1 MPLCLHELP
10 LPPQTHTDAHACV
23 RIDSPGHFHRLPA
36 ASLDTVALL
45 LFAGSSCRDTVTPEQ
60 EQNLVKES
68 RWAASIKVHALL
80 MPPLAPRR
88 RRRTSEL
95 KFRHTKRRRV
105 SGALVK
111 RGIEKEFDRTLPFW
125 RCFIDLRL
133 TTGRVPEVVTR
144 HTQVLCR
151 IPCKVFKRVDVV
163 WARTT
168 VQLRPVHAPTWQER
182 KNGPRPPRASYPVPA
197 KAAAE
202 RAVAQARA
210 TTGTPPS
217 GTDGDRAL
225 RVYTIDTVHFVHEDA
240 YKRGRGSDHSFHV
253 QSVVLRDAP
262 HILQCV
268 GGSMVSFSLIIYTS
282 LRLAHACDARKCTPQ
297 QLGRQLE
304 AVMTAYDESSSTMAT
319 ESTSQRANNTSSAAV
334 ATGTGHGGGAA
345 QQVHSTTQP
354 GRASLAHDGDFKS
367 SSEIAA
373 FSVLRAWCPPPTVR
387 VLILGMGGN
396 SMAHALRVVLGAD
409 ALIEVVEVEPAV
421 VASCMQMG
429 TLHDSDTKTKVHLQ
443 DADQCLANLPPTA
456 YDFIYMDI
464 FEPMQATMRNLHPW
478 VLATRT
484 LLKPGGLL
492 VMNDHHLPSAAGV
505 APYAKVFGEGN
516 VQAVNLRG
524 WSESIVVCVAPG
536 DASTDKYSLNVSK
549 THADIAFNIYETLV
563 PGWLPHLS
571 WLVKAKTYRH
581 EGVRCRLW
589 TS

>member
-1 MPLCLHELP
+1 
-10 LPPQTHTDAHACV
+10 
-23 RIDSPGHFHRLPA
+23 
-36 ASLDTVALL
+36 
-45 LFAGSSCRDTVTPEQ
+45 
-60 EQNLVKES
+60 
-68 RWAASIKVHALL
+68 

-95 KFRHTKRRRV
+95 KFCHTKRRRV
-105 SGALVK
+105 SEALVE
-111 RGIEKEFDRTLPFW
+111 RGIGKEFDRTLPFW

-133 TTGRVPEVVTR
+133 ITGRVPEVVTR

-182 KNGPRPPRASYPVPA
+182 KNGPRPPRASYTVPA

-202 RAVAQARA
+202 RAVTQASA
-210 TTGTPPS
+210 TNGTPPS

-240 YKRGRGSDHSFHV
+240 YKRGTGSDHSFHV

-282 LRLAHACDARKCTPQ
+282 LRLAHACDARNCTLQ

-304 AVMTAYDESSSTMAT
+304 AVVTVCDESSSTTTT
-319 ESTSQRANNTSSAAV
+319 ESTSERANNASSAAD
-334 ATGTGHGGGAA
+334 ATRTGQGADAA
-345 QQVHSTTQP
+345 QQVHSTTQAK
-354 GRASLAHDGDFKS
+354 RASLARDSDFKS

-373 FSVLRAWCPPPTVR
+373 FSVLRAWCPPPTAR
-387 VLILGMGGN
+387 ILILGMGGN
-396 SMAHALRVVLGAD
+396 SMAHALRVVLGAE

-421 VASCMQMG
+421 VVSCMQMG
-429 TLHDSDTKTKVHLQ
+429 TLHESDTKTKVHLQ
-443 DADQCLANLPPTA
+443 DADQCLATLPPTT

-464 FEPMQATMRNLHPW
+464 FEPIQATMRNLHPW

-536 DASTDKYSLNVSK
+536 DAATDKYSLDVSK

-563 PGWLPHLS
+563 PGWLPHFS

>member
-1 MPLCLHELP
+1 
-10 LPPQTHTDAHACV
+10 
-23 RIDSPGHFHRLPA
+23 
-36 ASLDTVALL
+36 
-45 LFAGSSCRDTVTPEQ
+45 
-60 EQNLVKES
+60 
-68 RWAASIKVHALL
+68 

-95 KFRHTKRRRV
+95 KFHHTKRRRV
-105 SGALVK
+105 SEALVE

-133 TTGRVPEVVTR
+133 ATGRVPEVVTR

-151 IPCKVFKRVDVV
+151 IPCKIFKRVDVV
-163 WARTT
+163 WARTK
-168 VQLRPVHAPTWQER
+168 VQLRPVHVLTWQER
-182 KNGPRPPRASYPVPA
+182 KNGPRPPRASYRVPA
-197 KAAAE
+197 KASAE
-202 RAVAQARA
+202 PAVAHAGPA
-210 TTGTPPS
+210 NETPPPV
-217 GTDGDRAL
+217 TDSDRSL

-240 YKRGRGSDHSFHV
+240 YKSGTGSDHSFHV

-282 LRLAHACDARKCTPQ
+282 LRLAHACDARKCTVQ
-297 QLGRQLE
+297 ELGRQLE
-304 AVMTAYDESSSTMAT
+304 TAMAACSESSSTTTT
-319 ESTSQRANNTSSAAV
+319 ESTRQRANNTSSAEV
-334 ATGTGHGGGAA
+334 TTGTVQSADATQH
-345 QQVHSTTQP
+345 VHSTTQT
-354 GRASLAHDGDFKS
+354 GRASLLHDGDFKRS
-367 SSEIAA
+367 SDITS
-373 FSVLRAWCPPPTVR
+373 FSVLRAWCPPATVR

-396 SMAHALRVVLGAD
+396 SMAHALRVVLGGE

-443 DADQCLANLPPTA
+443 DADQCLATLPPNA

-478 VLATRT
+478 VLATRK

-524 WSESIVVCVAPG
+524 WSESIVVCVTPG
-536 DASTDKYSLNVSK
+536 DVATDKYSLDVSK

-563 PGWLPHLS
+563 PGWLPHFS
-571 WLVKAKTYRH
+571 WLVRARTYRH